1 LLSQERYIKD
11 VRSLTNMVV
20 GYVESPLYPD
30 ANTLWGALTAA
41 ASAYE
46 NGLTYCLFPE
56 LNQSL
61 IGSCNGHNSN
71 SYAMGLIKSRG
82 GVATPLSIMPGMTS
96 LVHPITNTTIYPGVH
111 KYVPS
116 SEF

>member
-1 LLSQERYIKD
+1 
-11 VRSLTNMVV
+11 MVV

-41 ASAYE
+41 ASAYD

-61 IGSCNGHNSN
+61 IGSCNGYNSN
-71 SYAMGLIKSRG
+71 SYAMGLIKSR
-82 GVATPLSIMPGMTS
+82 AWRSSNSIVYNARDDQSCTS
-96 LVHPITNTTIYPGVH
+96 NN
-111 KYVPS
+111 
-116 SEF
+116 